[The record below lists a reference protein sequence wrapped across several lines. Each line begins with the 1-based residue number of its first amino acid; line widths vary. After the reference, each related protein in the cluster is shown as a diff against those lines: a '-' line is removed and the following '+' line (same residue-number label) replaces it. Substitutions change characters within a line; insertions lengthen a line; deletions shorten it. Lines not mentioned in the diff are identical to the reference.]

1 MLQLKGIRR
10 TELADQ
16 ISELQLPE
24 LFWDGK
30 GEELRNIRA

>member
-1 MLQLKGIRR
+1 MEEQKKGWGAMLQLKGIRR

-24 LFWDGK
+24 LF
-30 GEELRNIRA
+30 